1 MDKKFFLI
9 HNYEEVPGMILS
21 VEPESQV
28 SLHNKWAKYCYMP
41 ININTV
47 TFKMY
52 NYQTDYRGYIVYA
65 GTKQECFERLSLFHI
80 LNKYYTIPLADIE
93 FE

>member
-1 MDKKFFLI
+1 
-9 HNYEEVPGMILS
+9 
-21 VEPESQV
+21 
-28 SLHNKWAKYCYMP
+28 MP